1 MHGSLMGNA
10 VLLSFLQSHAMYALQ
25 LRHHVASSGVELV
38 LLTSADQSA
47 IALPL
52 H

>member
-1 MHGSLMGNA
+1 MENA
-10 VLLSFLQSHAMYALQ
+10 VLLSFLQPQARYSLQ
-25 LRHHVASSGVELV
+25 LRHHVASSGIELV
-38 LLTSADQSA
+38 LLTSADERP